1 MSNKEISK
9 KIQMDTNVKDV
20 SMEQAYQY
28 FIDMGMIQNFK
39 DHEQQM
45 IIALINRV
53 IYLDALVD
61 VSQSYNE

>member
-1 MSNKEISK
+1 
-9 KIQMDTNVKDV
+9 MDTNVKDV

>member
-1 MSNKEISK
+1 
-9 KIQMDTNVKDV
+9 MDTNVKDV

-28 FIDMGMIQNFK
+28 FIDMGMIHNFK
-39 DHEQQM
+39 DHEQEM

-61 VSQSYNE
+61 VSQSYKE